1 MRRILKTIS
10 IAVLSLWAVFGFCLN
25 INENVD
31 FIHMLISSDNRDS
44 VMLFSDM
51 PGLQANFSGNN
62 IVWGIVYV
70 MMFTLIKKVFT
81 IREKRLMICS
91 LILATLFSI
100 FQIVGYSIVFYLS
113 IDILFSYFI
122 ITMVKLIGLIIA
134 YGSIIIV
141 LFSKLSNWTE
151 IENRTEYKFF
161 TSNKKSIIITI
172 VILFVCWLPYLI
184 KEFPG
189 IITQDSI
196 LQIKQV
202 LGIEPLKN
210 WHILIL
216 FIKLCIIIGN
226 DLFHS
231 INCVVATY
239 SIFQMIL
246 MATIFSIVIWYMA
259 KRNISFEIR
268 FIILFYFALCP
279 TFPIM
284 SLTMGKDTIFAGMMA
299 LSMIVF
305 IEMIINTESLLKSK
319 IRVMLSIMILVIT
332 TLFRSN
338 ALYMLIFMIPVFVIL
353 KKGYRIKIATLLGG
367 SVVIVFIINRIVNS
381 IIPSD
386 AEVGMYC
393 IPVQQ
398 ISRVMVDYQDI
409 ISDEDK
415 NQITK
420 FFKQPDFYTKY
431 EEGLSDPIM
440 RRINKEYLLNNQGE
454 FLQLWFRLLF
464 QYPKSYIDGFLCMI
478 SGYLDPEESR
488 ISLWFGM
495 CENDLEIEAG
505 PVEELYFVNFA
516 EKLMHT
522 QNIPII
528 GMFFNTGFIIW
539 IILTLL
545 MFNIYQKQYDLSI
558 LFLPIILYWL
568 TILLGPLNMEFRYIF
583 YMFVCLPLLLSI
595 TIYRKNKKGDML
607 DIKV

>member
-1 MRRILKTIS
+1 
-10 IAVLSLWAVFGFCLN
+10 
-25 INENVD
+25 
-31 FIHMLISSDNRDS
+31 
-44 VMLFSDM
+44 
-51 PGLQANFSGNN
+51 
-62 IVWGIVYV
+62 
-70 MMFTLIKKVFT
+70 
-81 IREKRLMICS
+81 
-91 LILATLFSI
+91 
-100 FQIVGYSIVFYLS
+100 
-113 IDILFSYFI
+113 
-122 ITMVKLIGLIIA
+122 
-134 YGSIIIV
+134 
-141 LFSKLSNWTE
+141 
-151 IENRTEYKFF
+151 
-161 TSNKKSIIITI
+161 
-172 VILFVCWLPYLI
+172 
-184 KEFPG
+184 
-189 IITQDSI
+189 
-196 LQIKQV
+196 
-202 LGIEPLKN
+202 
-210 WHILIL
+210 
-216 FIKLCIIIGN
+216 
-226 DLFHS
+226 
-231 INCVVATY
+231 
-239 SIFQMIL
+239 
-246 MATIFSIVIWYMA
+246 
-259 KRNISFEIR
+259 
-268 FIILFYFALCP
+268 
-279 TFPIM
+279 
-284 SLTMGKDTIFAGMMA
+284 
-299 LSMIVF
+299 
-305 IEMIINTESLLKSK
+305 
-319 IRVMLSIMILVIT
+319 
-332 TLFRSN
+332 
-338 ALYMLIFMIPVFVIL
+338 MIPVFVIL
-353 KKGYRIKIATLLGG
+353 KKGYRIKIATLLGE

-386 AEVGMYC
+386 AEVGIYC

-409 ISDEDK
+409 IPDEDK

>member
-226 DLFHS
+226 DF
-231 INCVVATY
+231 
-239 SIFQMIL
+239 
-246 MATIFSIVIWYMA
+246 
-259 KRNISFEIR
+259 
-268 FIILFYFALCP
+268 
-279 TFPIM
+279 
-284 SLTMGKDTIFAGMMA
+284 FAGMMA

-464 QYPKSYIDGFLCMI
+464 QYPKSYIDGFLYMI

-495 CENDLEIEAG
+495 CENDLEIEAS